1 MNNIK
6 SVCVYCASSSK
17 IAPIY
22 FQMAE
27 ELGKVLAIE
36 GIRIINGAGKMGL
49 MGALSDS
56 ALKAGGEVT
65 GIIPNFMVEK
75 GWCHPGLTKLITVA
89 DMHERKETMAR
100 LSDAVIALPGG
111 CGTLEELL
119 EIITWKQL
127 GLYLNP
133 IVILNV
139 KHYFDPLLHMF
150 QRAMDENFMKLKH
163 AELWRVAETPEEAL
177 SLIRTMP
184 ILDESIREIA
194 RI

>member
-36 GIRIINGAGKMGL
+36 GIRIINGAGKRGL

-184 ILDESIREIA
+184 ILDESILEIA